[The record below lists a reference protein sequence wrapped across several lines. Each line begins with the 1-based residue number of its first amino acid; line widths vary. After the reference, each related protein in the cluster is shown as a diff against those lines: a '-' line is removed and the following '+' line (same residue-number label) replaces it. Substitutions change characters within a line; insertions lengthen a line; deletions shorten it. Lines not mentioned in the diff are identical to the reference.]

1 MSNKIIELETRENSA
16 DEFPLLWD
24 NGMNPDYE
32 KLGEIAKQTVIQTMF
47 EGEKSHLDGYWKG
60 LNKVEQSRRIE
71 DHARLARC
79 NNIEEDHIAHAMTRC
94 AMIKFL
100 EVEHDT

>member
-32 KLGEIAKQTVIQTMF
+32 KLGEIAKQTVIQTIL
-47 EGEKSHLDGYWKG
+47 EGEKEHGADGWKK
-60 LNKVEQSRRIE
+60 LSIKEHD
-71 DHARLARC
+71 DHAMRHIFFHGQGR
-79 NNIEEDHIAHAMTRC
+79 NDEDHIAHAMTRC

-100 EVEHDT
+100 EQEEA